1 MASMQDKIRKLEFS
15 KKYAWHQFFLMKNLV
30 EELSRGIVDIPE
42 HIKNQIID
50 LAKKANDSLECSIC
64 LETLCDKKRMTKIT
78 RCGHI
83 FHVECLDQVD
93 NNQCPNC
100 RSKL

>member
-50 LAKKANDSLECSIC
+50 LAKRQMILWNVQSVLKLYVI
-64 LETLCDKKRMTKIT
+64 KK
-78 RCGHI
+78 G
-83 FHVECLDQVD
+83 
-93 NNQCPNC
+93 
-100 RSKL
+100 